1 MDYFYLAES
10 LASFTGLPVRIYLS
24 GKFAKLY
31 HPIKFKPDLAITE
44 EAHIFCAPG
53 TVSYYVDNNFLYY
66 GLLRV
71 KAADVSLVI
80 GPIAQTAIDHAM
92 AIRILRAMGEK
103 IDRAG
108 EVIDYFSA
116 MPAYPLRN
124 FLQMLCTI
132 NYCLNE
138 EKTEAGQLLLGEE
151 PVPPLSPPPID
162 RKPDMSAPHNTLELE
177 DRMLSY
183 VEHGQVAEVLELF
196 QQPLEGRAGRMA
208 ADTLRQEKNLIICA
222 ATLITRAAIR
232 GGLNRET
239 AFVLSD
245 TYIQKAEL
253 MLDYAGLARLSAQ
266 MVLDFTKR
274 VDTAK
279 CGPHNSKLI
288 RAARNYIF
296 DHINEQILTDAL
308 ASFLRMNRTYL
319 CNLFMQETGMTV
331 NHYIA
336 NVKIDEA
343 KRLMQVTHKSIAE
356 ISEYLGFSSQSYFQ
370 KKFKK
375 YTGVTPREYRINNCL
390 HI

>member
-1 MDYFYLAES
+1 MDYFYLSES

-44 EAHIFCAPG
+44 EARIFCNPG
-53 TVSYYVDNNFLYY
+53 TVSYYIDDNFLCY

-71 KAADVSLVI
+71 IAEDVSLVI
-80 GPIAQTAIDHAM
+80 GPIAQAAVDHAQ
-92 AIRILRAMGEK
+92 AVRILRAVGEK
-103 IDRAG
+103 IGRAG

-124 FLQMLCTI
+124 FLQMLCTV
-132 NYCLNE
+132 NYCVNE
-138 EKTEAGQLLLGEE
+138 EKIEAGQLLLGED
-151 PVPPLSPPPID
+151 PMPSFSPPPID
-162 RKPDMSAPHNTLELE
+162 RKSDMPAPHNTLELE

-183 VEHGQVAEVLELF
+183 VEYGQVQEVLELF
-196 QQPLEGRAGRMA
+196 QQPLEGRAGKMA
-208 ADTLRQEKNLIICA
+208 ADALRQEKNLIICA

-253 MLDYAGLARLSAQ
+253 LEDYVGLARLNAQ

-274 VDTAK
+274 VDAAK
-279 CGPHNSKLI
+279 CGAHNSKLV
-288 RAARNYIF
+288 RAARDYIF
-296 DHINEQILTDAL
+296 DHINEPISTDAL
-308 ASFLRMNRTYL
+308 AAFLRMNRTYL
-319 CNLFMQETGMTV
+319 CNLFMRETGMTV

-336 NVKIDEA
+336 SVKIDEA
-343 KRLMQVTHKSIAE
+343 KRLMRVTHKSIAE
-356 ISEYLGFSSQSYFQ
+356 IAEYLGFSSQSYFQ
-370 KKFKK
+370 KVFKK
-375 YTGVTPREYRINNCL
+375 YAGVTPGEYRK
-390 HI
+390 H

>member
-1 MDYFYLAES
+1 MDYFYLSES

-44 EAHIFCAPG
+44 EARIFCGPG
-53 TVSYYVDNNFLYY
+53 TVSYYIDDNFLCY

-71 KAADVSLVI
+71 TAEDVSLVI
-80 GPIAQTAIDHAM
+80 GPIAQTTVDHAQ
-92 AIRILRAMGEK
+92 AVRILRAMGEK
-103 IDRAG
+103 IGRAG

-132 NYCLNE
+132 NYCVNE
-138 EKTEAGQLLLGEE
+138 EKIEAGQLLLGED
-151 PVPPLSPPPID
+151 PMPSFSPPAIE
-162 RKPDMSAPHNTLELE
+162 RRSDMPAPHNTLELE

-183 VEHGQVAEVLELF
+183 VEYGQVQEVLELF
-196 QQPLEGRAGRMA
+196 QQPLEGRAGKMA
-208 ADTLRQEKNLIICA
+208 ADVLRQEKNLIICA

-232 GGLNRET
+232 GGLDRET

-253 MLDYAGLARLSAQ
+253 LEDYVGLARLSAQ

-274 VDTAK
+274 VDAAK
-279 CGPHNSKLI
+279 CGAHNSKLV
-288 RAARNYIF
+288 RAARDYIY
-296 DHINEQILTDAL
+296 DHINEPISTDAL
-308 ASFLRMNRTYL
+308 AAFLRMNRTYL
-319 CNLFMQETGMTV
+319 CNLFMRETGMTV

-336 NVKIDEA
+336 SVKIDEA
-343 KRLMQVTHKSIAE
+343 KRLMRVTHKSIAE
-356 ISEYLGFSSQSYFQ
+356 IAEYLGFSSQSYFQ
-370 KKFKK
+370 KVFKK
-375 YTGVTPREYRINNCL
+375 YAGVTPGEYREY
-390 HI
+390 